1 MDASKCQAVLVASE
15 TGSFS
20 AAAEQLNYTQ
30 SGITRMI
37 SSLEEELDFPIFIRN
52 KKGVRLTENGQLM
65 LPYFRE
71 IVDANQVAV
80 EVSEEIKG
88 LVRGSITI
96 GCYFSVSSMW
106 MPSLLK
112 AFYETYPSIQITL
125 LEGGNKEI
133 AKWLAEKSVDICLC
147 AEPQDS
153 GEYSWKELYR
163 DPLVAWLPK
172 DHPKAK
178 QKTYRIKDLETE
190 EFIHTLPGQDTD
202 QDRLIKQEGLKLKT
216 RFTTK
221 DGFTT
226 YQLVKAGLGVSFNQ
240 AMIAQDWKGDVVQLP
255 LTPPRFVSLGLAL
268 PKQKPTSPAVQRFL
282 KCMEAEISD

>member
-37 SSLEEELDFPIFIRN
+37 SSLEEELDFPIFIR
-52 KKGVRLTENGQLM
+52 KKGRSLNGKWQVDDSL
-65 LPYFRE
+65 FQE
-71 IVDANQVAV
+71 IVDANQVATQ
-80 EVSEEIKG
+80 VSEEIKG
-88 LVRGSITI
+88 VVRGSITI

-112 AFYETYPSIQITL
+112 TFSETYPSIQITL

-172 DHPKAK
+172 NHPKAN
-178 QKTYRIKDLETE
+178 QKTYKIKDLETE
-190 EFIHTLPGQDTD
+190 DFIHTLPGQDTD
-202 QDRLIKQEGLKLKT
+202 QDRLIKQEGLDLQT

-226 YQLVKAGLGVSFNQ
+226 YQMVKAGLGVSFNQ
-240 AMIAQDWKGDVVQLP
+240 AMIARDWKEEVVQVP
-255 LTPPRFVSLGLAL
+255 LSPKHFVSLGIAL
-268 PKQKPTSPAVQRFL
+268 PKKEKLPQLSNDLWIAL
-282 KCMEAEISD
+282 IIG